1 LDLEAV
7 AAAVARL
14 AAMGLRVLA
23 FARKDLP
30 PGTAT
35 LAHAD
40 VAGEMVFLGLQAMI
54 DPPRPEAIEA
64 VATCQAAGIRVKM
77 ITGDHALTAAAIA
90 MRLGI
95 HGAAEDEVT
104 KIENSRAFANVELR
118 PRILRDVSNIDTST
132 TIMGQPVPFPIAL
145 SPTGFTR
152 IAHPQGELAVA
163 RVAGAMGLPFT
174 LSTLGTR
181 SIEEVAAV
189 ATGPLWYQLYVW
201 KDRGLSRELVQRAKA
216 AGYKSIML
224 TVDTPVFGRRERD
237 VRRGFTLPPK
247 IGLETFIDGIL
258 HPKWTWDF
266 VRNEPITFSAVAGRA
281 DVDGSRAIT
290 LADYVNSQFDPTLS
304 WKDLEWIREESGLPI
319 MLKGIQCVED
329 ALVAADMGVDAIALS
344 NHGGR
349 QYDGAPA
356 PIALL
361 PEVMQAVGNRIE
373 VLVDGGVRRG
383 SDVVKACA
391 LGARGVMFG
400 RPYLYGLGAAGEPGV
415 KWALDHITQ
424 GVTRTMALIGET
436 SITHMSDGVVK
447 RVRQ

>member
-1 LDLEAV
+1 
-7 AAAVARL
+7 
-14 AAMGLRVLA
+14 LR
-23 FARKDLP
+23 
-30 PGTAT
+30 
-35 LAHAD
+35 
-40 VAGEMVFLGLQAMI
+40 
-54 DPPRPEAIEA
+54 
-64 VATCQAAGIRVKM
+64 
-77 ITGDHALTAAAIA
+77 AIA
-90 MRLGI
+90 KKRLPGGVFDYFD
-95 HGAAEDEVT
+95 GAAEDEVT
-104 KIENSRAFANVELR
+104 KVENSRAFANVELR
-118 PRILRDVSNIDTST
+118 PRILRDVSKIDTST

-163 RVAGAMGLPFT
+163 RVAGRFGLPFT

-247 IGLETFIDGIL
+247 IGLETFIDGIR

-266 VRNEPITFSAVAGRA
+266 VRNEPITFSAVAGRS

-304 WKDLEWIREESGLPI
+304 WKDLAWIREESGLPI
-319 MLKGIQCVED
+319 MLKGIQSVED
-329 ALVAADMGVDAIALS
+329 ALVAAEMGVDAIALS

-349 QYDGAPA
+349 QYDGSPA

-361 PEVMQAVGNRIE
+361 PEVMQSVGDRIE

-415 KWALDHITQ
+415 QWALDHITQ

-436 SITHMSDGVVK
+436 SIANMSDGVVK

>member
-1 LDLEAV
+1 MLKSVRSVVQLRKFELSKTTRLLNACGDL
-7 AAAVARL
+7 
-14 AAMGLRVLA
+14 GDLR
-23 FARKDLP
+23 
-30 PGTAT
+30 
-35 LAHAD
+35 
-40 VAGEMVFLGLQAMI
+40 
-54 DPPRPEAIEA
+54 
-64 VATCQAAGIRVKM
+64 
-77 ITGDHALTAAAIA
+77 AIA
-90 MRLGI
+90 KKRLPGGVFDYFD
-95 HGAAEDEVT
+95 GAAEDEVT
-104 KIENSRAFANVELR
+104 KVENSRAFANVELR
-118 PRILRDVSNIDTST
+118 PRILRDVSKIDTST
-132 TIMGQPVPFPIAL
+132 TIMGQQVPFPIAL

-163 RVAGAMGLPFT
+163 RVAGKFSLPFT

-247 IGLETFIDGIL
+247 IGLETFIDGIR
-258 HPKWTWDF
+258 HPKWTFDF
-266 VRNEPITFSAVAGRA
+266 VRNEPITFSAVAGRS

-304 WKDLEWIREESGLPI
+304 WKDLAWIREESGLPI
-319 MLKGIQCVED
+319 MLKGIQSVED
-329 ALVAADMGVDAIALS
+329 ALVAAEMGVDAIALS

-349 QYDGAPA
+349 QYDGSPA

-361 PEVMQAVGNRIE
+361 PEVMQSVGDRIE

-415 KWALDHITQ
+415 QWALDHITQ

-436 SITHMSDGVVK
+436 SIANMSDGVVK

>member
-1 LDLEAV
+1 MLKSVRSVVQLRKFELSKTTRLLNACGDLDD
-7 AAAVARL
+7 
-14 AAMGLRVLA
+14 LR
-23 FARKDLP
+23 
-30 PGTAT
+30 
-35 LAHAD
+35 
-40 VAGEMVFLGLQAMI
+40 
-54 DPPRPEAIEA
+54 
-64 VATCQAAGIRVKM
+64 
-77 ITGDHALTAAAIA
+77 AIA
-90 MRLGI
+90 KKRLPGGVFDYFD
-95 HGAAEDEVT
+95 GAAEDEVT
-104 KIENSRAFANVELR
+104 KVENSRAFANVELR
-118 PRILRDVSNIDTST
+118 PRILRDVSKIDTST

-163 RVAGAMGLPFT
+163 RVAGRFGLPFT

-247 IGLETFIDGIL
+247 IGLETFIDGIR

-266 VRNEPITFSAVAGRA
+266 VRNEPITFSAVAGRS

-304 WKDLEWIREESGLPI
+304 WKDLAWIREESGLPI

-329 ALVAADMGVDAIALS
+329 ALVAAEMGVDAIALS

-349 QYDGAPA
+349 QYDGSPA

-361 PEVMQAVGNRIE
+361 PEVMQAVGDRIE

-391 LGARGVMFG
+391 LGARGVMLG

-436 SITHMSDGVVK
+436 SIANMSDGVVK

>member
-1 LDLEAV
+1 MLKSVWSVVQLRKFELSKTTRLLNACGDL
-7 AAAVARL
+7 
-14 AAMGLRVLA
+14 GDLR
-23 FARKDLP
+23 
-30 PGTAT
+30 
-35 LAHAD
+35 
-40 VAGEMVFLGLQAMI
+40 
-54 DPPRPEAIEA
+54 
-64 VATCQAAGIRVKM
+64 
-77 ITGDHALTAAAIA
+77 AIA
-90 MRLGI
+90 KKRLPGGVFDYFD
-95 HGAAEDEVT
+95 GAAEDEVT
-104 KIENSRAFANVELR
+104 KVENSRAFANVELR
-118 PRILRDVSNIDTST
+118 PRILRDVSKIDTST
-132 TIMGQPVPFPIAL
+132 TIMGQQVPFPIAL

-163 RVAGAMGLPFT
+163 RVAGKFSLPFT

-201 KDRGLSRELVQRAKA
+201 KDRGLSRDLVQRAKA

-247 IGLETFIDGIL
+247 IGLETFIDGIR
-258 HPKWTWDF
+258 HPKWTFDF
-266 VRNEPITFSAVAGRA
+266 VRNEPITFSAVAGRS

-304 WKDLEWIREESGLPI
+304 WKDLAWIREESGLPI
-319 MLKGIQCVED
+319 MLKGIQSVED
-329 ALVAADMGVDAIALS
+329 ALVAAEMGVDAIALS

-349 QYDGAPA
+349 QYDGSPA

-361 PEVMQAVGNRIE
+361 PEVMQSVGDRIE

-415 KWALDHITQ
+415 QWALDHITQ

-436 SITHMSDGVVK
+436 SIANMSDGVVK